1 MRKFFGFLVFLMMVL
16 LPVLAF
22 SGPFVACTP
31 QVADGYLYILDSGE
45 WVDVT
50 YETMI
55 AEMDGEEY
63 AVILDTEPLAP
74 GPHEMQVKA
83 YVDDPTW
90 GRLETSAVPFS
101 FVKPVGTDPTYGVYP
116 PAGILIIR

>member
-1 MRKFFGFLVFLMMVL
+1 MRKFFGILVFLTLVL

-22 SGPFVACTP
+22 SGPFVACDP

-45 WVDVT
+45 WVDVA

-55 AEMDGEEY
+55 AEMDGKEY
-63 AVILDTEPLAP
+63 AIILDTEPLAP

-90 GRLETSAVPFS
+90 GRLESAAVPFD
-101 FVKPVGTDPTYGVYP
+101 FVKPAGDDPTYGIQAP
-116 PAGILIIR
+116 QGMTIIQ